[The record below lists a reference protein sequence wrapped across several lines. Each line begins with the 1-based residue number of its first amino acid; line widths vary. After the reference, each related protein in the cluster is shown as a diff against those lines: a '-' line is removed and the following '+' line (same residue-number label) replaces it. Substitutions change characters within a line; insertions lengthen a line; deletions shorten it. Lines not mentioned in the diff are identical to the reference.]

1 MQLPFQLG
9 MRHFSERNRGT
20 RLATSTKRVQKLI
33 AIADFELRKIGSE
46 YWGMDRTAKHVQ
58 LRAVLHITMYLPVL

>member
-20 RLATSTKRVQKLI
+20 RSATSTERVQKLI
-33 AIADFELRKIGSE
+33 AIADFELRKNEVE
-46 YWGMDRTAKHVQ
+46 YRNVD
-58 LRAVLHITMYLPVL
+58 